1 MKMNKEDLKEM
12 IREAIKLKEWTGDD
26 YTDEATEDYNQ
37 EYINFLVAVQE
48 SAREALEEVERGVEP
63 YKAATDSRF
72 NQLVRG
78 FADEKFHDFFFG

>member
-26 YTDEATEDYNQ
+26 YTDEATDDYNQ

-48 SAREALEEVERGVEP
+48 SAREALEDIERGTAP
-63 YKAATDSRF
+63 YEAATQSRF

-78 FADEKFHDFFFG
+78 FTDEKFYDFFFG

>member
-12 IREAIKLKEWTGDD
+12 IREVISLKEWTGD
-26 YTDEATEDYNQ
+26 EMEDARGDMTQ

-63 YKAATDSRF
+63 YEAATQSRF

-78 FADEKFHDFFFG
+78 FTDEKFYDFFFG